1 MEDDCE
7 VMGRHLC
14 VNQITPPLVA
24 HRIPRVFGISKSCSY
39 SNTKQ
44 APWHFRRLARCPCAW
59 TSISALL
66 QCSLLWHN
74 QWQPF
79 SGWSDWRSSSV
90 HHPPRLEFGQKA
102 DSHSEVRKRT
112 RHDEINCMC
121 IHRNVMYVCMNVCMD
136 YVVLYCTVLYCNVMS
151 FNVMWCDLM

>member
-112 RHDEINCMC
+112 RHDEINIEMWC
-121 IHRNVMYVCMNVCMD
+121 MYVWT
-136 YVVLYCTVLYCNVMS
+136 YVWIMLCCIVLYCIVMS
-151 FNVMWCDLM
+151 CHLMSCGVM